1 MKLKC
6 YLTFTQAGGREI
18 AVPTGVDSDSS
29 NNILFVN
36 GVASFILK
44 CLKDDISRAELLAR
58 LLARYDAR
66 EDEIEE
72 AMAGFLRELD
82 RLGLISENS

>member
-6 YLTFTQAGGREI
+6 DLTFTQAGGREI
-18 AVPTGVDSDSS
+18 AVPTGVGSVSS

-44 CLKDDISRAELLAR
+44 CLKDDISRAELLAK
-58 LLARYDAR
+58 LIARYDAK
-66 EDEIEE
+66 EDDIEE
-72 AMAGFLRELD
+72 AMTGFLRELD
-82 RLGLISENS
+82 RLGLINGNS